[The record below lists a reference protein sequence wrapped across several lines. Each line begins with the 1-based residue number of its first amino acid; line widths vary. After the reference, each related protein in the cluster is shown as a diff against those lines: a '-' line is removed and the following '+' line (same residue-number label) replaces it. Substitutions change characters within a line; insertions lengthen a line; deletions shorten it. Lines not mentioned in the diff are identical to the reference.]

1 MKKLLTLLLLFIVG
15 MTGMAQAPVTNT
27 AFKNGEVLK
36 YTLRFSV
43 GPAWMDVGTAE
54 WRVAAGTYNGQ
65 SGHKVTVRTMTNSR
79 ADRYFVLRD
88 TMVTYVT
95 PKLVPLYFD
104 KKGREGKRYK
114 RDWVKYSYSGGQ
126 CHVNSWHRTDKNTP
140 KTCNYNSKTCAYDMV
155 SMMIRARSLDAS
167 KWQVGHRESFILAD
181 GKHCTKQ
188 AFVYRGKQTI
198 KLDGTKTKY
207 RCLVFSY
214 MDMEDG
220 KESELVKFYISDD
233 ANHLPVRLDMNFR
246 FGSAKAFL
254 TSATGLRNAQT
265 SKVQ

>member
-1 MKKLLTLLLLFIVG
+1 MKKLLILLLLLVSS
-15 MTGMAQAPVTNT
+15 TLANAQAPVNNT

-54 WRVAAGTYNGQ
+54 WRVVAGTYNGQ
-65 SGHKVTVRTMTNSR
+65 SGHKVTVRTMTNNR

-114 RDWVKYSYSGGQ
+114 RDWVKYTYSGGQ
-126 CHVNSWHRTDKNTP
+126 CHVNSWHRTDTNTP
-140 KTCNYNSKTCAYDMV
+140 KTCNYNSTTCAYDMV

-167 KWQVGHRESFILAD
+167 KWSVGHRETFVLAD

-198 KLDGTKTKY
+198 KLDGSNSKY

-214 MDMEDG
+214 MDTENG

-233 ANHLPVRLDMNFR
+233 ANHLPVRLDMSFR

-254 TSATGLRNAQT
+254 TSAAGLRNPQSA
-265 SKVQ
+265 KV

>member
-1 MKKLLTLLLLFIVG
+1 MKKLQSFFVLLFVSVACL
-15 MTGMAQAPVTNT
+15 AQAPVMNT

-36 YTLRFSV
+36 YTLRFSL
-43 GPAWMDVGTAE
+43 GPASIEVGTAE
-54 WRVAAGTYNGQ
+54 LRVAAGTYNGQ
-65 SGHKVTVRTMTNSR
+65 TGHKVTMRTMTNSR

-88 TMVTYVT
+88 KMVAYVT

-114 RDWVKYSYSGGQ
+114 HDWVKYSYSNGK
-126 CHVNSWHRTDKNTP
+126 CHVNSWHRTDKNKP
-140 KTCNYNSKTCAYDMV
+140 ETCNYSSSVCAYDMV
-155 SMMIRARSLDAS
+155 SMLIRARSLDAS
-167 KWQVGHRESFILAD
+167 KWQVGHRENFVLAT
-181 GKHCTKQ
+181 GASCTKQ

-198 KLDGTKTKY
+198 KLDGSKSKY

-214 MDMEDG
+214 MDTEDG
-220 KESELVKFYISDD
+220 KESELMKFYISDD
-233 ANHLPVRLDMNFR
+233 ANLLPVRLDMNFH

-254 TSATGLRNAQT
+254 TSATGLRNAQM